1 MEQNALTVIV
11 PIKSGEAT
19 ALEQLLTEIGEDV
32 EGNPHFRFRDTP
44 STHFARWAI
53 VDRDPKG
60 DARLL
65 FISNYDGSFESYMRE
80 LVEAVGPGM
89 EQVWSKCEGY
99 SPGAAWDVARFT
111 EFIRRYS
118 VEYQVFYVALAGASV
133 QTIVKSARLREMVD
147 ELLDRPDAEPW
158 VRQLAALLPAARP
171 GWSASPPRH
180 RVAGLLEQLELLAA
194 ERLLELLEWLA
205 GVRRGAVNPNLQVQ
219 ASKDVLD
226 IEGSKV
232 VQTPVTLVST
242 IKKPQFYHR
251 LLLRITLFIVDR
263 VARASYGS
271 LAGVSSIHFARWA
284 ILDGGRHLLF
294 ETNFDGSWERYLD
307 DFVDNAS
314 VGLNAIWANCVNY
327 PTGGAEDSTWFK
339 KFFRDDHYPAQV
351 FYSAYPFST
360 VNNIFTDLRLGAAV
374 EQFLRQEEVERF
386 LGGSYAMGSSRPP
399 TDEMTHGT
407 RSPVGTSEPPLR
419 RARDR

>member
-1 MEQNALTVIV
+1 
-11 PIKSGEAT
+11 
-19 ALEQLLTEIGEDV
+19 
-32 EGNPHFRFRDTP
+32 
-44 STHFARWAI
+44 
-53 VDRDPKG
+53 
-60 DARLL
+60 
-65 FISNYDGSFESYMRE
+65 
-80 LVEAVGPGM
+80 
-89 EQVWSKCEGY
+89 
-99 SPGAAWDVARFT
+99 
-111 EFIRRYS
+111 
-118 VEYQVFYVALAGASV
+118 
-133 QTIVKSARLREMVD
+133 
-147 ELLDRPDAEPW
+147 
-158 VRQLAALLPAARP
+158 VRQRAALLPAARP
-171 GWSASPPRH
+171 GGSASPPRH
-180 RVAGLLEQLELLAA
+180 RAAGLLEQLEQLAA

-242 IKKPQFYHR
+242 LKKPQFYHR

-327 PTGGAEDSTWFK
+327 PTGGAEDSTWF
-339 KFFRDDHYPAQV
+339 
-351 FYSAYPFST
+351 
-360 VNNIFTDLRLGAAV
+360 
-374 EQFLRQEEVERF
+374 
-386 LGGSYAMGSSRPP
+386 
-399 TDEMTHGT
+399 
-407 RSPVGTSEPPLR
+407 
-419 RARDR
+419 